1 MDLQVV
7 PMKPVQFFLLFLVCA
22 FAEAVLPCQGST
34 QPDVHLAVHP
44 QCGPLWGNVSDV
56 NAGLNLAKMKTIVS
70 FGVRA
75 RLLPLSWLW
84 GRSPAFCM

>member
-1 MDLQVV
+1 MDFAPMELV
-7 PMKPVQFFLLFLVCA
+7 PFFLLVLLCA
-22 FAEAVLPCQGST
+22 SAEAVLPRQGST
-34 QPDVHLAVHP
+34 EPDVHLAVHP

-56 NAGLNLAKMKTIVS
+56 NAGLNLVKMKTIVS